1 MIRKTSPLS
10 SFLDEMSRIGLRAN
24 RSSGDGLDVLF
35 MTSCQETWGGSEE
48 LWAGAAERLAARKM
62 RIAATRSCAIDY
74 DHPRFRRL
82 LAAGIPLESLQFET
96 TATGRLGRFL
106 RRAFRRVSRLWRS
119 AEPSNPQ
126 LAKLK
131 AWNPAVALISQ
142 GCTYDGMAGINLVS
156 LCDAAQIPYA
166 LVCQKSSEITWPS
179 DRNRDYLQGAFERA
193 LRVFFVSRH
202 NLDLTEKQLGRTLPN
217 AEVVR
222 NPFMVN
228 TRQPLPWPR
237 LQDGVL
243 RLACVARLWVLDKG
257 QDILLAVLAAEK
269 WKRRRI
275 EVNFFGAGDN
285 ARALEEMA
293 AMLGLECVHFRGFS
307 NDVEQ
312 IWRDHHALVLPSRA
326 EGLPLAL
333 IEAMICGRIGI
344 VTATGGSAEVISEG
358 ITGFLAR
365 HPTVEGL
372 DEALERAWQ
381 SAGQWEAMGRQAS
394 HSIWNHF
401 PEDPCGVFA
410 EKVVALHRL
419 ALGLSSGTFQRTEL
433 AEQDS
438 DCSKASAE
446 VEQRPA

>member
-1 MIRKTSPLS
+1 MIRRTSPLS
-10 SFLDEMSRIGLRAN
+10 VFLDEMSRIGLRAN
-24 RSSGDGLDVLF
+24 RSSGGSVDVLF
-35 MTSCQETWGGSEE
+35 MTSCPEVWGGSEE

-74 DHPRFRRL
+74 DHPRFQRL
-82 LAAGIPLESLQFET
+82 LAAGIPLENLQSEMT
-96 TATGRLGRFL
+96 TTGRLGRL
-106 RRAFRRVSRLWRS
+106 LGRAFCRVARLWRRVES
-119 AEPSNPQ
+119 ANPQ

-131 AWNPAVALISQ
+131 AWNPTVALISQ
-142 GCTYDGMAGINLVS
+142 GCTYDGMAGLNLVS
-156 LCDAAQIPYA
+156 LCDAAHIPYA

-179 DRNRDYLQGAFERA
+179 DRNRDYLQSAFERA

-222 NPFMVN
+222 NPFMVD
-228 TRQPLPWPR
+228 TRRPLPWPPVR
-237 LQDGVL
+237 DGVL
-243 RLACVARLWVLDKG
+243 RLACVARLWVRDKG
-257 QDILLAVLAAEK
+257 QDLLLAVLAAEK

-285 ARALEEMA
+285 ARALKEMA

-344 VTATGGSAEVISEG
+344 VTATGGSAEVVNEG
-358 ITGFLAR
+358 VTGFLAS

-372 DEALERAWQ
+372 DAALESAWQ
-381 SAGQWEAMGRQAS
+381 AAGQWEEMGREAS
-394 HSIWNHF
+394 RSIWNHF
-401 PEDPCGVFA
+401 PEDPCAVFA
-410 EKVVALHRL
+410 EKVVALHRRV
-419 ALGLSSGTFQRTEL
+419 LGLSSQTFQQAEL
-433 AEQDS
+433 AEEATDRVQR
-438 DCSKASAE
+438 SAE
-446 VEQRPA
+446 VR